1 MIKEVKNLFK
11 ATYPLSTYLLGFKL
25 KAFKTPKF
33 MCFVLD
39 HNGNTQVRYGL
50 DIDGRQVVRDK

>member
-1 MIKEVKNLFK
+1 MFK

-33 MCFVLD
+33 MGFVVH

-50 DIDGRQVVRDK
+50 DIDCEGQVVRDK

>member
-1 MIKEVKNLFK
+1 MFK
-11 ATYPLSTYLLGFKL
+11 ATYPLSTYLLGFKP

-33 MCFVLD
+33 MGFVVH

-50 DIDGRQVVRDK
+50 DIDCEGQVVRDK